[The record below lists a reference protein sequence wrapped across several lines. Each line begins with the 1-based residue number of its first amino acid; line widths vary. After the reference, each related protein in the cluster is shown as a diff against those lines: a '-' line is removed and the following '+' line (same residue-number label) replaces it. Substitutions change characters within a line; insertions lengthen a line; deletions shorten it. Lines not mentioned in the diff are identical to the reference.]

1 MMNPMPTKTRTT
13 KRSTA
18 AATKSTAEVARSY
31 FEAVG
36 ARDLDAMESHYEP
49 GSVGK
54 IHGLVELRVGGNYR
68 EWFGNLFRAF
78 PDWNFEVLD
87 IVAEG
92 EKAAVRWRARG
103 TFNGDAKFQ
112 GMDPNGASVD
122 VEGCDLVTIRD
133 GKLVDNQAYSS
144 GTEIARQLGA
154 LPPDGSAPERAM
166 TAALNLKTRA
176 AKALKRG

>member
-1 MMNPMPTKTRTT
+1 VSPTTKTASKKKTGN
-13 KRSTA
+13 A
-18 AATKSTAEVARSY
+18 GTAEVARSY
-31 FEAVG
+31 FDAV
-36 ARDLDAMESHYEP
+36 AAQDLDAMESHYEP

-54 IHGLVELRVGGNYR
+54 IHGLAELRVGGNYR

-78 PDWNFEVLD
+78 PDWKFEVLD

-92 EKAAVRWRARG
+92 DKAAVRWRARG
-103 TFNGDAKFQ
+103 TFDGDARFE

-122 VEGCDLVTIRD
+122 VEGCDMVTVRD
-133 GKLVDNQAYSS
+133 GKLIDNQAYSS

-154 LPPDGSAPERAM
+154 LPPEGSVAERGM

-176 AKALKRG
+176 VKAIQARRG